1 MRSPLEFLAIAL
13 VVTLTPGPATATIL
27 RVAARDGRRAA
38 TSAILG
44 NSAGVL
50 VWGALSA
57 IGVSS
62 LVLASQVAYDALR
75 IGGAAVLV
83 AYGLRSLLARH
94 DSHEN
99 ESQPG
104 RPRRPAGWRTGLLTS
119 ISNPKLAAFFV
130 ALLPQFLVPGRP
142 ILPIALAMAATIV
155 ALDIVWYSALAFT
168 VERGRAILG
177 DKLQTRLERISG
189 AVMVGFGVK
198 LASQAR

>member
-1 MRSPLEFLAIAL
+1 MRSPLEFLLIAL
-13 VVTLTPGPATATIL
+13 VVTLTPGPGTATIL

-50 VWGALSA
+50 VWGSLSA

-62 LVLASQVAYDALR
+62 LILASRVAYDGLR
-75 IGGAAVLV
+75 IAGAAILLM
-83 AYGLRSLLARH
+83 YGLRSLRARH
-94 DSHEN
+94 DPHDGTDQSERAH
-99 ESQPG
+99 
-104 RPRRPAGWRTGLLTS
+104 RPAGWRTGLLTS

-155 ALDIVWYSALAFT
+155 ALDVVWFSTLAFT
-168 VERGRAILG
+168 VDRARAILG

-189 AVMVGFGVK
+189 TVMIGFGLK
-198 LASQAR
+198 LASEAR

>member
-1 MRSPLEFLAIAL
+1 
-13 VVTLTPGPATATIL
+13 L

-50 VWGALSA
+50 VWGSLSA

-62 LVLASQVAYDALR
+62 LILASRVAYDGLR
-75 IGGAAVLV
+75 IAGAAILLM
-83 AYGLRSLLARH
+83 YGLRSLRARH
-94 DSHEN
+94 DPHDGTDQSE
-99 ESQPG
+99 
-104 RPRRPAGWRTGLLTS
+104 RAYRPAGWRTGLLTS
-119 ISNPKLAAFFV
+119 VSNPKLAAFFV

-155 ALDIVWYSALAFT
+155 ALDVVWFSTLAFT
-168 VERGRAILG
+168 VDRARTILG

-189 AVMVGFGVK
+189 TVMIGFGLK
-198 LASQAR
+198 LASEAR